1 VALLAIVV
9 ATIGVYT
16 HFVLRKVDYNL
27 LVGTA
32 VAIVAVLLFIW
43 MRINYLG
50 WKKSAI

>member
-1 VALLAIVV
+1 VALLVIVV

-16 HFVLRKVDYNL
+16 HFVLKKVDYNL

-32 VAIVAVLLFIW
+32 VAIVGVLVLIW

-50 WKKSAI
+50 WKKSSI

>member
-1 VALLAIVV
+1 MALLVIVV

-32 VAIVAVLLFIW
+32 AAIVGVLLLIW
-43 MRINYLG
+43 MRISFLG